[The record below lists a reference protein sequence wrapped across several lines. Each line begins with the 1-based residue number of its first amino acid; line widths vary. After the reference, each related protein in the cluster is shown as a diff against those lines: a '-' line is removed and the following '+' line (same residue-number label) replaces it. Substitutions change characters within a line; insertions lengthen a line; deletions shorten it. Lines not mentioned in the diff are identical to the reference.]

1 MSEKL
6 SAAAFQPD
14 HDKLSPEQNDPRLV
28 FTLTEK
34 IGEGSYGSV
43 WRVTHNKTG
52 KKYAVKRVGI
62 DNDLDD
68 LLLEIMF
75 MKSCISDNIVRYF
88 GSYVCGQE
96 LWIVMEFCSGGSVS
110 DLMRVTLQT
119 LTEPQ
124 IVSVVRD
131 MLKGLQFLH
140 SKKKIHRDVK
150 CGNVLLNSHG
160 QGKLADFGVSGQLSD
175 TMAKRH
181 TAIGTPFWMA
191 PEVIEELDYDYK
203 ADIWSLGITVIEMAE
218 GRPPHSEMHPMRVIF
233 IIPSRPP
240 PTMTNPEKWSPE
252 LNDFVK
258 KCLMKDPTERP
269 DATTLLSHPFLKN
282 VSKKNPLKPLLK
294 KQKEIIEKM
303 GREKAFGLCRAQET
317 AAKEKAAA
325 EAKAAA
331 AAAPPKR
338 QPPVA
343 ADDDDDD
350 FNDGTMVVKD
360 DAADDDDFNDGT
372 MIVKEDD
379 EDDFDDGT
387 MVVKEDDYDEPKRK
401 AAEPSKPN
409 PYKAWSDKDL
419 LAALQKLEKE
429 REEEKGRLYE
439 EHKKYKEQIDAVI
452 AARLKCCSTS
462 ASASSS

>member
-14 HDKLSPEQNDPRLV
+14 HDNLSPEQNDPRLV

-34 IGEGSYGSV
+34 IGEVSYGSV

-68 LLLEIMF
+68 LLLEIIF

-233 IIPSRPP
+233 VIPSRPP
-240 PTMTNPEKWSPE
+240 PTMTEPKKWSPE

-258 KCLMKDPTERP
+258 KCLMKDPSERP

-294 KQKEIIEKM
+294 KQKQIIAKL
-303 GREKAFGLCRAQET
+303 GREKAFGMCRGQET
-317 AAKEKAAA
+317 APKTENKST
-325 EAKAAA
+325 
-331 AAAPPKR
+331 PPKR
-338 QPPVA
+338 EAPVA
-343 ADDDDDD
+343 TEDDE
-350 FNDGTMVVKD
+350 FGDGTMVVKD
-360 DAADDDDFNDGT
+360 DA
-372 MIVKEDD
+372 D
-379 EDDFDDGT
+379 EDFDDGT
-387 MVVKEDDYDEPKRK
+387 MVVKDDVDPDEFDDGTFVVKDDDTK
-401 AAEPSKPN
+401 KKSDTKPN
-409 PYKAWSDKDL
+409 PYKGWSDKDL

-452 AARLKCCSTS
+452 AARLKSCSS
-462 ASASSS
+462 AASS